1 MLYHDGYEFHE
12 LQRMQVRY
20 IGKITIN
27 SRSVDWTAD
36 ITQNDKPIGSLKGS
50 LQGIGD
56 DEGFVRR
63 AVDIAVKA
71 AIQSSNLSAK

>member
-1 MLYHDGYEFHE
+1 MLHHDGYEFHE
-12 LQRMQVRY
+12 LQRIQVRY

-27 SRSVDWTAD
+27 PRSVDWTAD

-71 AIQSSNLSAK
+71 AIQSADLSAK